1 MLLKFCDIC
10 LKPFTHLFNLYL
22 NFNEQK
28 YIGVMHVWKYV
39 KVQGDQE
46 EKKQRKSASW
56 EIICDLLKCYA
67 P

>member
-1 MLLKFCDIC
+1 
-10 LKPFTHLFNLYL
+10 
-22 NFNEQK
+22 
-28 YIGVMHVWKYV
+28 MHVWKYV